1 MTLDP
6 IDQLETQIASLQAEA
21 AMVGKRVDELK
32 TAAEDKLA
40 KGGLTLL
47 ANRDKWDSSPVS
59 ALVEQAQGEIDR
71 TQRDDYA
78 RGQETAPTGSAVKD
92 LWKRLR
98 TYDDRKRLQ
107 HDQTDAQSHL
117 RSLAIQIAR
126 SPAATTFPLAAE
138 LCRQG
143 SSLEAD
149 AASAEA
155 QLFELQSKL
164 KSLSHELQE
173 RRDAIATM
181 GFDSLYLAAQL
192 QMHGAAPVQ
201 SPLVLKR
208 SEEAH
213 LVLPATLCRRRTKT
227 QWIGGSQGVSFPI
240 GHTGIRYRLGS
251 FHGHPIQQEYLAI
264 VDTGSIVVTN
274 QRIAFVGNVKSLAV
288 SLTKLLHVETYK
300 DGVAV
305 FREGKEDP
313 DIYRLGS
320 PNELVFYLNYE
331 LDRSADQP

>member
-192 QMHGAAPVQ
+192 
-201 SPLVLKR
+201 
-208 SEEAH
+208 EEAH

-320 PNELVFYLNYE
+320 PNQLVFYLNYE